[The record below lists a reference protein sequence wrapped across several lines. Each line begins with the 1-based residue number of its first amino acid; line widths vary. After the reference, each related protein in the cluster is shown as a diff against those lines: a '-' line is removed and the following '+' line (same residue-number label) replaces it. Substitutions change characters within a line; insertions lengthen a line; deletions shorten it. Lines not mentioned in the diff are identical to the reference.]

1 MPATT
6 TDTPTPAAASL
17 ASAGLQAV
25 ALFVPPPGANIL
37 RVGAD
42 QPFTT
47 LASALAVARDGD
59 VLLVQA
65 GTYVNDFARIAA
77 KVSIVGVGG
86 MVNLVATVPPPDGK
100 AILTVDADALIENVS
115 FTGARVADENGAGIR
130 YEAGDLTLRN
140 CSFHDNENGL
150 MGGAPNGTLLI
161 QHCDF
166 GHNGNGNG
174 LTHNLYAGAI
184 KQLTIEDSRFHDA
197 VVGHEIKS
205 RAFSTTITG
214 TIVSDGPSGT
224 ASYSIDLPNG
234 GKAVVRG
241 NLIQKGPQA
250 ENQAIIHFGGESIPY
265 AGSALLVEGN
275 QVINDRGAGAI
286 GVLNHT
292 AIPATITGNSFTR
305 LDPARVAQG
314 PARIGSNLDSPGAD
328 GMGTA
333 LPDAVLSGVLPGRT
347 QVFTDALDHQ
357 VTMTAGD
364 TAVQGGAG
372 RLQVLATGH
381 VIVQGGAG
389 GLDFSE
395 MPGAGGSQVTTA
407 EGSTNSI
414 GVVGQDSLDSRGADS
429 ITTGGGNVSAQVS
442 GSAVVNEG
450 AGNNQW
456 SVLGTLRLT
465 GHGGAPRI
473 NLDAGANVTLDGALN
488 FFAIQSNGGSASYDL
503 ALGGKPVQA
512 SLTGGAWSMYGSEG
526 NASVTT
532 ARGPDGVLMRFGA
545 GQVQVVSGGRDV
557 IWAGPGATVIQASGA
572 AEIHAGT
579 GALALYSRGWSGA
592 NLWGAGGNYVI
603 GGDTGG
609 ITYHGGDQASTV
621 QADLSRITLLGDA
634 GRLTVQAGMAQT
646 IIGGAGGLTVTE
658 TGWSG
663 GNTITTRAGSI
674 NTVSLTN
681 GTLDS
686 WGHDTITQPGGNNTL
701 SVHGDAV
708 IQGSTGN
715 SRLSV
720 FGHAALTGRGGDCIT
735 LAPGADATV
744 QAGHHLDVS
753 TTQASLTVTAPEGD
767 ASLAALTIQG
777 GAATAVVS
785 EGRTAYVETR
795 AVPGGTRVAV
805 DGGTSEIWTW
815 GADQIHADA
824 GTAAVMLCATGA
836 EVWGGSGRLIV
847 SDRHWT
853 GEEHQ
858 TIHGGSGSLAMSG
871 GWGDITY
878 IGGDGA
884 AVLDTSAH
892 RLTILGGAGS
902 VTASSRWIGT
912 IDFTGGSGDA
922 ALTLGDG
929 GGTVVF
935 GTGSTAV
942 HELGWGGAVSYTAG
956 TGGGTQTI
964 TGFRPGTDSLHLA
977 GTALAGQV
985 SDGTA
990 TTLTTT
996 AGARIVLAGVT
1007 MPVELIV
1014 DPAPLLN
1021 PTLPPVPA
1029 PVTLPQSDSLAE
1041 PSQGA
1046 PAHDAALP
1054 ATASTTTGHVA
1065 APAASSADAPHS
1077 VEATLSSAALP
1088 AAGSGPVSGEA
1099 PVLPVPPAAVP
1110 DAQASSAGPASNAAP
1125 TLQAPPA
1132 AGAAP
1137 APAADAQALHSSQA
1151 AAASAS
1157 LAPDA
1162 GAIGALVAAAV
1173 PMPQVPPA
1181 AGDTPASTDIGSPP
1195 QPVPATDTAASQTP
1209 AIPLAFAVIETTTG
1223 QSAHSDGEAYAG
1235 PVTFLQRQFI
1245 WSGDGGIV
1253 IAASTADV
1261 FLHSGGGDDALQAH
1275 AGSNVLD
1282 GGAGS
1287 NFLVGGAGGDGGAD
1301 TFFVDG
1307 RGGQTW
1313 STLVNFHH
1321 GDALTLWG
1329 FQPGV
1334 STNPWTASDGA
1345 AGYAGATLHSELV
1358 GAGTGVSASATFAGL
1373 TLDDVQSKL
1382 SVSSGTVGGLS
1393 YLNVAYTG

>member
-1 MPATT
+1 MLAIT
-6 TDTPTPAAASL
+6 TDIATPTAASL
-17 ASAGLQAV
+17 ASAGLHAV
-25 ALFVPPPGANIL
+25 TSFVPPPGATIL
-37 RVGAD
+37 NVGVD

-47 LASALAVARDGD
+47 LASALAAARNGD

-65 GTYVNDFARIAA
+65 GTYVNDFARITA

-100 AILTVDADALIENVS
+100 AILTVAVSALIENVS

-130 YEAGDLTLRN
+130 YEGGDLTLRN
-140 CSFHDNENGL
+140 CDFHDNENGL
-150 MGGAPNGTLLI
+150 MGGPPGGTLLI

-174 LTHNLYAGAI
+174 LTHNIYAGAI

-197 VVGHEIKS
+197 VVGNEIKS
-205 RAFSTTITG
+205 RAFSTNITG
-214 TIVSDGPSGT
+214 NVVSDGPDGT

-250 ENQAIIHFGGESIPY
+250 ENQAIIHFGGEGIPY

-275 QVINDRGAGAI
+275 QVTNDRGAGAI

-305 LDPARVAQG
+305 LDPARVALG

-328 GMGTA
+328 GMGTN

-357 VTMTAGD
+357 VIMTAGD

-372 RLQVLATGH
+372 RLHVLANGH
-381 VIVQGGAG
+381 VIVQGGVG

-414 GVVGQDSLDSRGADS
+414 GVIGQDSLDSRGTDS
-429 ITTGGGNVSAQVS
+429 IATGGGNVTAQVS

-450 AGNNQW
+450 VGSNQW

-473 NLDAGANVTLDGALN
+473 NLDTGAGVTLDGALN
-488 FFAIQSNGGSASYDL
+488 FFAIQSNGGLASYDL
-503 ALGGKPVQA
+503 DLGGKPVQA

-526 NASVTT
+526 NISITT
-532 ARGPDGVLMRFGA
+532 ADGPDGVLVRLGA
-545 GQVQVVSGGRDV
+545 GQVGIVSGGRDV
-557 IWAGPGATVIQASGA
+557 IWAGPGATAIQASGA
-572 AEIHAGT
+572 AEVHAGT
-579 GALALYSRGWSGA
+579 GALALYGRGWSGA
-592 NLWGAGGNYVI
+592 NLWGAGGSYVI

-621 QADLSRITLLGDA
+621 QADLSRITLLGGV

-646 IIGGAGGLTVTE
+646 IIGGAGGLTVNE
-658 TGWSG
+658 TGRSG
-663 GNTITTRAGSI
+663 GNTITTQAGSTS
-674 NTVSLTN
+674 TVSLTN
-681 GTLDS
+681 GILDS
-686 WGHDTITQPGGNNTL
+686 WGHDTIAQPGGNNTL
-701 SVHGDAV
+701 SMHGDAV

-715 SRLSV
+715 SRLSI
-720 FGHAALTGRGGDCIT
+720 FGHATLTGQGGDWIT

-744 QAGHHLDVS
+744 QAGHHLNVN
-753 TTQASLTVTAPEGD
+753 TTGAFLHVTAPGAD
-767 ASLAALTIQG
+767 ASLAALTIQD
-777 GAATAVVS
+777 GAAIAVVS
-785 EGRTAYVETR
+785 EGRTAYVETS
-795 AVPGGTRVAV
+795 AVPGGTYVAV
-805 DGGTSEIWTW
+805 DGGASEIWTW
-815 GADQIHADA
+815 GADQVHAGA
-824 GTAAVMLCATGA
+824 GTAKVMLCAADT
-836 EVWGGSGRLIV
+836 EVWGGSGQLTV

-853 GEEHQ
+853 GEERQ

-878 IGGDGA
+878 IGGAGA
-884 AVLDTSAH
+884 GVLDTSA
-892 RLTILGGAGS
+892 RLLTIRGGAGS
-902 VTASSRWIGT
+902 ITASSRWISG
-912 IDFTGGSGDA
+912 IHFTGGSGDA

-964 TGFRPGTDSLHLA
+964 IGFRPGMDSLHLA

-985 SDGTA
+985 SDSTA
-990 TTLTTT
+990 TTLTTS

-1007 MPVELIV
+1007 VPVELIV
-1014 DPAPLLN
+1014 DPVPPPNPVLPSAPVAPLQ
-1021 PTLPPVPA
+1021 PDGSA
-1029 PVTLPQSDSLAE
+1029 A
-1041 PSQGA
+1041 PSQRA
-1046 PAHDAALP
+1046 PAHYDAVP
-1054 ATASTTTGHVA
+1054 ATASKTTGPAAA
-1065 APAASSADAPHS
+1065 APAASGADAPS
-1077 VEATLSSAALP
+1077 SAEAAPPPATLPSGLASGGALVPPVPLATVPGAQALP
-1088 AAGSGPVSGEA
+1088 AS
-1099 PVLPVPPAAVP
+1099 PAI
-1110 DAQASSAGPASNAAP
+1110 NAAP
-1125 TLQAPPA
+1125 TPQAPPA
-1132 AGAAP
+1132 ADAAP
-1137 APAADAQALHSSQA
+1137 AHAAGAQAPQGGKTA
-1151 AAASAS
+1151 AAYAS
-1157 LAPDA
+1157 LAPAVD
-1162 GAIGALVAAAV
+1162 AIGAPAAAV
-1173 PMPQVPPA
+1173 PVPQA
-1181 AGDTPASTDIGSPP
+1181 SSATGSAPASPVPDSQP
-1195 QPVPATDTAASQTP
+1195 QPMPATDTAASQP
-1209 AIPLAFAVIETTTG
+1209 AAVPPAFAVIETTTG
-1223 QSAHSDGEAYAG
+1223 QSAHSDGEVYAG

-1253 IAASTADV
+1253 IAASTAGV
-1261 FLHSGGGDDALQAH
+1261 FLHGGGGDDALQAQ

-1334 STNPWTASDGA
+1334 STDPWTASDGA
-1345 AGYAGATLHSELV
+1345 AGYTGATLHSELA

-1382 SVSSGTVGGLS
+1382 SVTSGTVGGLS